1 MMKRREIKRKSIFP
15 IETSDQRAGL
25 FHNAAGLVGVISK
38 TSQSLPLCT
47 LFSCSHSLAAENLL
61 HTVKH
66 THTHSLENR
75 PHHKGWAASMP
86 QGHKTEEMKTKT
98 IRRKRGRERG
108 MSAERIVF

>member
-1 MMKRREIKRKSIFP
+1 MRNKKKEYIPNRDVRSESWLVSQRSRVSGSNFEDLTKFTSI
-15 IETSDQRAGL
+15 
-25 FHNAAGLVGVISK
+25 
-38 TSQSLPLCT
+38 CT
-47 LFSCSHSLAAENLL
+47 LFSCSHSLAAENLS

-98 IRRKRGRERG
+98 IRRKRERG
-108 MSAERIVF
+108 MSTEETVF